1 MSEMKIL
8 RHITAILLILLI
20 AVSCEKDEESY
31 SFDNLSAPANVSVVF
46 DITQDNSGLVTI
58 IPNAEGATKFEITFG
73 DTDDETPTEYKIGE
87 EITHIY
93 EQEGTYIVGV
103 TAIGLNGKK
112 TSIEEDLLVS
122 FNVPENLEIT
132 VENDLVV
139 SKQVNI
145 SATADYAT
153 LIEFYFGEL
162 AEADDT
168 AVVTT
173 PGETVSHIYENPG
186 DYEIT
191 VIAKSGAIETLDSTF
206 TFTVTEITGPQ
217 EAAPTPPGRA
227 ESDYISIFSDV
238 YTNLTGTNF
247 NPNWGQ
253 STIVT
258 MEEVVEGD
266 TILKYSNLNY
276 QGTEFESS
284 IDVSEME
291 YLHLDMWTDD
301 ATTVNFYV
309 ISEGE
314 EKGYELAVT
323 PETWVSYDIPLSYF
337 DNVDSTAVIQFK
349 VDGTAGSSVYFDNI
363 YFYKDNVVTEPT
375 EAAPAPTE
383 AEADVISMFSD
394 AYTDVTVDTWKTDW
408 SSATLED
415 VNVDGNATKK
425 YSALDFVGI
434 ETASNQIDATD
445 MTHFH
450 IDVWSADITTF
461 KIKLVDFGADGAY
474 GGGDDVEHE
483 LTFDTPAQGEWVSY
497 DIPLSDFTNLTT
509 RGNLAQYIL
518 VAEPTGETAIWV
530 DNVYFYN
537 ALPGTWQMAPEA
549 GSMGV
554 GPAQGDMS
562 WWAIDAAGVTERDCF
577 YDDSYVFET
586 DGSFSNVLG
595 TETWIETWQ
604 GGSDAC
610 GTPVSPHDG
619 TAVATYTYDQNA
631 GTVTI
636 DGKGA
641 YLGIPKPYNGGELD
655 DPANAPASITYLIA
669 LSDNNTTMTL
679 DIEVD
684 GAWWRFKLVKN

>member
-8 RHITAILLILLI
+8 RHITAILLILLV

-31 SFDNLSAPANVSVVF
+31 SFDNLSAPTNVSVVF

-73 DTDDETPTEYKIGE
+73 DTVDETPAEYKIGE

-93 EQEGTYIVGV
+93 EQEGTYTVGI
-103 TAIGLNGKK
+103 TAVGLNGKK
-112 TSIEEDLLVS
+112 TTIEENLVVS
-122 FNVPENLEIT
+122 FKVPENLEIT

-162 AEADDT
+162 DDDV
-168 AVVTT
+168 AVVST

-217 EAAPTPPGRA
+217 EAAPTPPVRA
-227 ESDYISIFSDV
+227 ESDYISVFSDA
-238 YTNLTGTNF
+238 YINLTGTNF

-258 MEEVVEGD
+258 FEEVVSGD
-266 TILKYSNLNY
+266 TILKYSDLNY
-276 QGTEFESS
+276 QGTEFESA
-284 IDVSEME
+284 IDASGME
-291 YLHLDMWTDD
+291 YLHVDMWTDD
-301 ATTVNFYV
+301 ATTVNFYAIDAV
-309 ISEGE
+309 A

-337 DNVDSTAVIQFK
+337 DNVDLSSIIQFK
-349 VDGTAGSSVYFDNI
+349 VDDNGTGEGATVYFDNI
-363 YFYKDNVVTEPT
+363 YFYIDNVVTEPT

-383 AEADVISMFSD
+383 AEANVISMFSD
-394 AYTDVTVDTWKTDW
+394 AYTDVTVDTWRTDW

-415 VNVDGNATKK
+415 VDVVGNATKK

-434 ETASNQIDATD
+434 ETASSQIDATG

-450 IDVWSADITTF
+450 LDVWSADITTF
-461 KIKLVDFGADGAY
+461 KIKLVDFGPDGAY

-483 LTFDTPAQGEWVSY
+483 LTYDTPAQGEWVSY

-509 RGNLAQYIL
+509 RGNLGQYII
-518 VAEPTGETAIWV
+518 AGEPTEATTIWV

-537 ALPGTWQMAPEA
+537 ALAGTWEM
-549 GSMGV
+549 
-554 GPAQGDMS
+554 
-562 WWAIDAAGVTERDCF
+562 
-577 YDDSYVFET
+577 
-586 DGSFSNVLG
+586 
-595 TETWIETWQ
+595 
-604 GGSDAC
+604 
-610 GTPVSPHDG
+610 
-619 TAVATYTYDQNA
+619 
-631 GTVTI
+631 
-636 DGKGA
+636 
-641 YLGIPKPYNGGELD
+641 
-655 DPANAPASITYLIA
+655 
-669 LSDNNTTMTL
+669 
-679 DIEVD
+679 
-684 GAWWRFKLVKN
+684 

>member
-8 RHITAILLILLI
+8 RHITAILLILLV

-31 SFDNLSAPANVSVVF
+31 SFDNLSAPTNVSVVF

-73 DTDDETPTEYKIGE
+73 DTVDETPAEYKIGE

-93 EQEGTYIVGV
+93 EQEGTYTVGI
-103 TAIGLNGKK
+103 TAVGLNGKK
-112 TSIEEDLLVS
+112 TTIEENLVVS
-122 FNVPENLEIT
+122 FKVPENLEIT

-162 AEADDT
+162 DDDV
-168 AVVTT
+168 AVVST

-227 ESDYISIFSDV
+227 ESDYISVFSDA
-238 YTNLTGTNF
+238 YINLTGTNF

-258 MEEVVEGD
+258 FEEVVSGD
-266 TILKYSNLNY
+266 TILKYSDLNY
-276 QGTEFESS
+276 QGTEFESA
-284 IDVSEME
+284 IDASEME
-291 YLHLDMWTDD
+291 YLHVDMWTDD
-301 ATTVNFYV
+301 ATTVNFYAIDAV
-309 ISEGE
+309 A

-337 DNVDSTAVIQFK
+337 DNVDLAAIIQFK
-349 VDGTAGSSVYFDNI
+349 VDGTAGSNVYFDNI

-383 AEADVISMFSD
+383 ADANVISMFSD
-394 AYTDVTVDTWKTDW
+394 AYTDVTVDTWRTDW

-415 VNVDGNATKK
+415 VDVAGNAAKK

-434 ETASNQIDATD
+434 ETASSPIDATG

-450 IDVWSADITTF
+450 LDVWSADITTF
-461 KIKLVDFGADGAY
+461 KIKLVDFGPDGAY

-483 LTFDTPAQGEWVSY
+483 LTYDTPAQGEWVSY

-509 RGNLAQYIL
+509 RGNLGQYII
-518 VAEPTGETAIWV
+518 AGEPTEATTIWV

-537 ALPGTWQMAPEA
+537 ALAGTWEMEPEA

-554 GPAQGDMS
+554 GPAQGDIS
-562 WWAIDAAGVTERDCF
+562 WWSIDAAGVTERACF
-577 YDDSYVFET
+577 YDDSYVFEM

-595 TETWIETWQ
+595 TETWLETWQ
-604 GGSDAC
+604 GVAADAC

-631 GTVTI
+631 GTIMI
-636 DGKGA
+636 DGTGA
-641 YLGIPKPYNGGELD
+641 YLGIPKAYNGGELD
-655 DPANAPASITYLIA
+655 DPANAPASITYQVLF
-669 LSDNNTTMTL
+669 SDNNTSMTL

-684 GAWWRFKLVKN
+684 ASWWRFKLVKI